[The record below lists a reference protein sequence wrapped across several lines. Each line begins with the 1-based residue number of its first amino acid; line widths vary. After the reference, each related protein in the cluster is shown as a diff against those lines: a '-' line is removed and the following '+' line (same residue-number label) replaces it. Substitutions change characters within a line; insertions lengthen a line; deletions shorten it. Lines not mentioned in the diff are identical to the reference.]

1 MALRRVETTAATLSR
16 SLNWVVERIIAVL
29 MLVLVL
35 DVWLGVIDRYLFH
48 WQLPW
53 PEELARY
60 LMIWAALLAISAG
73 IARREHIGIGM
84 FVLTLPMPI
93 QRTILFLVDLI
104 ALAAFLYLAIYG
116 FDFAMGG
123 MRRQAMIFGM
133 SLALPY
139 AAVPVSALL
148 AAIQLLLVALRDQGR
163 FIPVDLT
170 EGAE

>member
-1 MALRRVETTAATLSR
+1 MALRRVETTAATMSR
-16 SLNWVVERIIAVL
+16 SLNWVVERVIAVL
-29 MLVLVL
+29 MLTLVL
-35 DVWLGVIDRYLFH
+35 DVWLGVIDRYIFH

-60 LMIWAALLAISAG
+60 LMIWSALLAISAG

-84 FVLTLPMPI
+84 VVLNLPI
-93 QRTILFLVDLI
+93 RLQRTVLFVVDLI
-104 ALAAFLYLAIYG
+104 ALLAFLYLAIYG

-123 MRRQAMIFGM
+123 MSRQAMIFGM

-139 AAVPVSALL
+139 AAVPVASLL

-163 FIPVDLT
+163 FVPIDLT